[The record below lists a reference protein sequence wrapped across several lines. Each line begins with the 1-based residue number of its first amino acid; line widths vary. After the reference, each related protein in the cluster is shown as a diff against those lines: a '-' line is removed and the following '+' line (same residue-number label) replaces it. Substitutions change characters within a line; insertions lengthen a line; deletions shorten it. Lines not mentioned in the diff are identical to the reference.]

1 MSLRETDLSKNFKN
15 IDIQEALAAEANLDI
30 RQPSHFY
37 DDVIARRDKVD
48 NGIKLPW
55 NGLKDKLFFRE
66 TEVILIAGRSGHGK
80 SSQTNHICHHAL
92 VNGHKVGIAS
102 LELQAADLMEQF
114 AEFSY
119 AGKRPPADYVQ
130 KYLNWAD
137 GRLLVYDVVDTIE
150 PQDAIRMCIRM
161 AQLGCE
167 LIVLDCLMMMNLSD
181 DGRSNEHRVERD
193 FMATL
198 NSIAKKFN
206 VAIVLVHHVRKAG
219 AEGREST
226 VPSMSDLLGSS
237 MLSNMASTVI
247 IFFMD
252 MEQLEA
258 RMLDPSNRPV
268 DFDDMKR
275 DALLKVVKQR
285 NNMWRGAIHLWR
297 CRDHR
302 AFVDGSKKVNGEYVA
317 SSPYHSERTRQ
328 RQVFPPDLGVVP
340 VG

>member
-1 MSLRETDLSKNFKN
+1 MTATYANEKDWKH
-15 IDIQEALAAEANLDI
+15 IDIQEALADLANLDI
-30 RQPSHFY
+30 RQPSYFY

-55 NGLKDKLFFRE
+55 GSLEDKLFFRE
-66 TEVILIAGRSGHGK
+66 SEVILIAGRSGHGK
-80 SSQTNHICHHAL
+80 SSQTNHICHHAMT
-92 VNGHKVGIAS
+92 NGHKVGIAS

-119 AGKRPPADYVQ
+119 AGQRPPAEYVK
-130 KYLNWAD
+130 KYLDWAD
-137 GRLLVYDVVDTIE
+137 SRLLVYDVVDTIE

-181 DGRSNEHRVERD
+181 DVRSNEHRVERD

-198 NSIAKKFN
+198 NAIAKKFN
-206 VAIVLVHHVRKAG
+206 VAIALVHHVRKAG
-219 AEGREST
+219 AGDREST

-247 IFFMD
+247 IFYMD
-252 MEQLEA
+252 MEQLES
-258 RMLDPSNRPV
+258 RMLDASRRPE
-268 DFDDMKR
+268 DFDDNKR

-285 NNMWRGAIHLWR
+285 NNMWRGAIQLWR

-302 AFVDGSKKVNGEYVA
+302 AFVDGSIRVNGKWVVDTPKFA
-317 SSPYHSERTRQ
+317 GRTRA
-328 RQVFPPDLGVVP
+328 RQKFPPELGLV
-340 VG
+340 